1 MNTKIFSSRLLM
13 VFFSVLLAILA
24 CGREQKTAP
33 DENVPVQSPETAPV
47 DDSDQ
52 PVQSET
58 AQGGDILF
66 QDDFQDGQPD
76 RWDITA
82 AWNIQQSGDVY
93 TFATS
98 GSGGA
103 WVPEG
108 SGWNNYAFEAS
119 IRLDA
124 GSLLLGFNLSQ
135 AGRYMVRLDEVG
147 LYLIKENPAKS
158 YTVVAQT
165 GPVSLSEWH
174 QLDARAYNGHIQVY
188 VDDELWVDYI
198 DNAPLTTGT
207 IAVTSQSGSQGAVDN
222 ILVTKIGA
230 PLQEGVVVHAPPP
243 LDVEADLDMSDEGIA
258 LDQIPEAENQ
268 SVPEENQTFAGL
280 PDLIVLEATYDPD
293 PVISGQ
299 PFIANYV
306 IQNQG
311 DSPSG
316 AFTLFWKFHEA
327 TGIGVCSWDYAEL
340 GAGETV
346 WGGCTKTT
354 NAQPGQSP
362 ARLIVDYE
370 GEINESDE
378 NNNELSTTLQVIAS
392 AEDSGGEAESA
403 LPDLAIGSMA
413 YVQRKFR
420 CELVNYG
427 DGIAPAGSR
436 VTLYANGNKINWE
449 ETTEP
454 LSKGDSVLMYLPVD
468 LDIGEIETAR
478 CIADRG
484 NSVAESNESNNEFIW
499 WSE

>member
-1 MNTKIFSSRLLM
+1 MNTKKLSGRLFL
-13 VFFSVLLAILA
+13 VLFILLLASLA
-24 CGREQKTAP
+24 CGREQNLTPAENEPAQAP
-33 DENVPVQSPETAPV
+33 S
-47 DDSDQ
+47 Q

-58 AQGGDILF
+58 AQEGDILF

-76 RWDITA
+76 RWEITA
-82 AWNIQQSGDVY
+82 AWDIQQSGDMY

-108 SGWNNYAFEAS
+108 SSWNNYAFETSA
-119 IRLDA
+119 RLDA

-135 AGRYMVRLDEVG
+135 AGRYIVRLDEVG
-147 LYLIKENPAKS
+147 LYLIKENPAKN

-165 GPVSLSEWH
+165 GPISLSEWH
-174 QLDARAYNGHIQVY
+174 QLDTRAYNGQIQVY
-188 VDDELWVDYI
+188 VDDELWVDYT
-198 DNAPLTTGT
+198 DNAPLTRGS
-207 IAVTSQSGSQGAVDN
+207 IAVTAQDGSQGAVDN
-222 ILVTKIGA
+222 ILVTKIG
-230 PLQEGVVVHAPPP
+230 PLPEGVTVHAPPP
-243 LDVEADLDMSDEGIA
+243 LDVETDLDMGDDGII
-258 LDQIPEAENQ
+258 LEQIPEAENQ
-268 SVPEENQTFAGL
+268 GDPQENQTFSGL
-280 PDLIVLEATYDPD
+280 PDLIVVEATYDPD

-299 PFIANYV
+299 PFVASYI

-316 AFTLFWKFHEA
+316 AFTLLWKFHEA
-327 TGIGVCSWDYAEL
+327 TGVGVCSWDYAEL

-362 ARLIVDYE
+362 ARLIVDFE

-378 NNNELSTTLQVIAS
+378 NNNELATTLQVITS
-392 AEDSGGEAESA
+392 AQDSGGEAESA
-403 LPDLAIGSMA
+403 LPDLVVGTMG

-427 DGIAPAGSR
+427 NGVAPAGAR
-436 VTLYANGNKINWE
+436 VTAFANGNKLSWE

-454 LSKGDSVLMYLPVD
+454 LPSGASVIMYFPVD
-468 LDIGEIETAR
+468 LDISEIETAR

-484 NSVAESNESNNEFIW
+484 NSIAESNEDNNEFIW
-499 WSE
+499 WPE